1 MSEAFSFFS
10 FALNL
15 IKRRPLHY
23 AGGIACVV
31 ILDAID
37 MLPALLIRNM
47 TDVVQIAPQQ
57 VHIPTYALAIAGCY
71 LTISI
76 LRLGWRF
83 LLIIPSRAVEAE
95 LRNEAYEKLLH
106 SDFFETGKFK
116 TGDVVSTL
124 SQDLG
129 NIRMFMGPGILVLF
143 DSAAYLIFIPCALFY
158 VLGITA
164 IWVLLPFALLVAVVL
179 LVQKPLE
186 KSYGQVSD
194 HLGDLSQY
202 IYEEAQ
208 GARFFRA
215 EGLIEVRRKK
225 YDLFLRTLLSRQL
238 EISRLELGLDAT
250 LQSVIYSSYLA
261 VLILAW
267 LGHGAMASGLGSLV
281 VTLQLLDKLLW
292 PLMSINYLM
301 NLYQQ
306 ARTGSRRFSEI
317 AKLPPKING
326 HEKLT
331 TPLSHICIQNLSLDL
346 PTGERLLKNI
356 HLDVRAG
363 EHIALVGKVGSGKTL
378 LLQLLAG
385 LWEVKHLS
393 FSRFTF
399 NDVSY
404 AKLDRQTLWSQ
415 LSFIPQTPQI
425 FGRSL
430 ALNISPYQKLH
441 EARLFHALKEADLD
455 ADVELF
461 PQGLKTLIGEKGMNL
476 SGGQKQRTLIARSF
490 HSQSR
495 LFLWD
500 DAISALDPQTE
511 QKIIKNLRKLNQ
523 QAILVLATHRL
534 SSLKEFDKI
543 IVLDEGQ
550 IIRHGTFE
558 EISKDSELFS
568 MLVQDEERC
577 RPEEENWNL

>member
-1 MSEAFSFFS
+1 
-10 FALNL
+10 
-15 IKRRPLHY
+15 
-23 AGGIACVV
+23 
-31 ILDAID
+31 
-37 MLPALLIRNM
+37 
-47 TDVVQIAPQQ
+47 
-57 VHIPTYALAIAGCY
+57 
-71 LTISI
+71 
-76 LRLGWRF
+76 
-83 LLIIPSRAVEAE
+83 
-95 LRNEAYEKLLH
+95 
-106 SDFFETGKFK
+106 
-116 TGDVVSTL
+116 
-124 SQDLG
+124 
-129 NIRMFMGPGILVLF
+129 
-143 DSAAYLIFIPCALFY
+143 
-158 VLGITA
+158 
-164 IWVLLPFALLVAVVL
+164 
-179 LVQKPLE
+179 
-186 KSYGQVSD
+186 
-194 HLGDLSQY
+194 
-202 IYEEAQ
+202 
-208 GARFFRA
+208 
-215 EGLIEVRRKK
+215 
-225 YDLFLRTLLSRQL
+225 
-238 EISRLELGLDAT
+238 
-250 LQSVIYSSYLA
+250 
-261 VLILAW
+261 
-267 LGHGAMASGLGSLV
+267 
-281 VTLQLLDKLLW
+281 
-292 PLMSINYLM
+292 
-301 NLYQQ
+301 
-306 ARTGSRRFSEI
+306 
-317 AKLPPKING
+317 
-326 HEKLT
+326 
-331 TPLSHICIQNLSLDL
+331 
-346 PTGERLLKNI
+346 
-356 HLDVRAG
+356 LDVRAG